1 MLIIVWQ
8 SQFKKDFKTAIKQ
21 KHNMEKL
28 AHIISELQLNRPL
41 PPKNKNHKLKGNYSD
56 CWECHIEPDWLL
68 IYQLTTEELILIR
81 TGSHSEL
88 F

>member
-8 SQFKKDFKTAIKQ
+8 LQFKKDFKHAK
-21 KHNMEKL
+21 KRGKKMDKL
-28 AHIISELQLNRPL
+28 AHIITELQHRKQLL
-41 PPKNKNHKLKGNYSD
+41 PKNKNHKLKGNYVD

-68 IYQLTTEELILIR
+68 IYKPFPDELILIR
-81 TGSHSEL
+81 TGSHSDL